1 MPAKVVVLVNG
12 PAELILSLT
21 RAVLPRPARKFLHRK
36 TYQFNRIATLT
47 PPVSEGLVYI
57 EADERRAMFERFG
70 LLEAG
75 ALAEGLERRVS
86 GGGSRPSGERLTIVP
101 LRRRVSLI
109 STCRN
114 EAATI
119 ESWLDSIL
127 AQEVY
132 PEEVVI
138 CDAGSIDGTRQK
150 IIRWYE
156 QLQQKPFQLKVI
168 DAPGANIARGRNLAV
183 QMSHGDLLLFT
194 DAGCVLDSSWIRL
207 MLAPFAADRRVDL
220 VMGWYRAAAEKPGG
234 SQAAQESPFGR
245 FRASVIQNLIHY
257 TVPRLEQVDPTTFL
271 PSARS
276 MALSRA
282 IFTRCGGFPEYL
294 TLAGEDSLFDYYL
307 KSFVRRAV
315 FVPEAEVRWFVPQTI
330 GGYSRMLFRYARG
343 DAEGGKLFWNHYR
356 FLLSSFGRLGLDL
369 AVMLPALYFSLAA
382 SGSPARAAA
391 LLVLVYCAASITLR
405 IVKLARPFQPLS
417 GLRGIRR
424 QAGRLCALGLM
435 LGSQCAGFLRGLIE
449 RPRTESR
456 RLWSASAGYMFV
468 FGPGWCVRDGS
479 DQCQEFVERSLSQR
493 HFVVYISTDRNCP
506 DNTVLHPRLEQ
517 FPAEG
522 LDLRFWIKKHKLH
535 LRTSPTIVVAGE
547 IKNVDASK
555 LLNSLRGRFPD
566 APMIEL
572 T

>member
-1 MPAKVVVLVNG
+1 MPAIVVVLVNG

-36 TYQFNRIATLT
+36 THQFNRIAALT
-47 PPVSEGLVYI
+47 PPVSQASVYI
-57 EADERRAMFERFG
+57 EAVERQAMFERFG
-70 LLEAG
+70 LFETG
-75 ALAEGLERRVS
+75 AQAEGMQLRVS
-86 GGGSRPSGERLTIVP
+86 GGGSRTTGEKLTVVP

-194 DAGCVLDSSWIRL
+194 DAGCVLGSSWVRL
-207 MLAPFAADRRVDL
+207 MLAPFAADRNVDL
-220 VMGWYRAAAEKPGG
+220 VMGWYRAAAGKPDGPP
-234 SQAAQESPFGR
+234 AADNSRFGR
-245 FRASVIQNLIHY
+245 FRAGVITNLIHY
-257 TVPRLEQVDPTTFL
+257 TVPRLEQVDPSTFL

-276 MALSRA
+276 MALSRNV
-282 IFTRCGGFPEYL
+282 FNRCGGFPEYL

-315 FVPEAEVRWFVPQTI
+315 FVPEAEVQWFVPQTI
-330 GGYSRMLFRYARG
+330 RGYFRMLRRYARG

-356 FLLSSFGRLGLDL
+356 FLLSSFGRLALDL
-369 AVMLPALYFSLAA
+369 IVMLPALYFAFAA
-382 SGSPARAAA
+382 SSSAARAAS
-391 LLVLVYCAASITLR
+391 LLILFYCAFSISIR
-405 IVKLARPFQPLS
+405 IVKLAQPFQPLA
-417 GLRGIRR
+417 GLKGIRR
-424 QAGRLCALGLM
+424 QISRLSALGLM
-435 LGSQCAGFLRGLIE
+435 LTAQCAGFLRGLLE
-449 RPRTESR
+449 RPRAEAR
-456 RLWSASAGYMFV
+456 RLWSASAGYMFI
-468 FGPGWCVRDGS
+468 FGPGWCVRDGAGP
-479 DQCQEFVERSLSQR
+479 QQEFVERNLSQR
-493 HFVVYISTDRNCP
+493 HFVVYISTDRHCP

-522 LDLRFWIKKHKLH
+522 LDLRFWIKKHKIH

-547 IKNVDASK
+547 MKNVEASK

-572 T
+572 N